1 MDQAHLTEHK
11 AWCSTAVDDDGY
23 HIGGQG
29 KWGHCGPGCVIPPDP
44 RPPNATAKETGK
56 TTLLLTSILDKRL
69 ILNPKVIL

>member
-56 TTLLLTSILDKRL
+56 TPLLLT
-69 ILNPKVIL
+69 